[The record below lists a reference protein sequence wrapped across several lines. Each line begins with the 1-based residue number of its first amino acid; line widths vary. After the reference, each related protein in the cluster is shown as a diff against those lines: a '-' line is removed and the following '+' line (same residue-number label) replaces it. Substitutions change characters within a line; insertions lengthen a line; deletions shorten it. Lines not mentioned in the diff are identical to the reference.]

1 MTKCN
6 KCGVDPD
13 DMVKLINECRDRL
26 AKKEIKMWVDRM
38 NELHKKWALK

>member
-26 AKKEIKMWVDRM
+26 AKKEFKMWVDRM
-38 NELHKKWALK
+38 NESHKKWALK

>member
-1 MTKCN
+1 MKCD

-26 AKKEIKMWVDRM
+26 SKKEFKLFVDRM
-38 NELHKKWALK
+38 NKLKWDWTKY